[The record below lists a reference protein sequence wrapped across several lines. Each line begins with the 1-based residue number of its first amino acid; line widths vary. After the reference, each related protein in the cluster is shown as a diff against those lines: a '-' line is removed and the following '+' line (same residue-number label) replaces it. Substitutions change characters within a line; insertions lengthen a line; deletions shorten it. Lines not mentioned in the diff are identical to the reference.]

1 MKNTKKIKL
10 GKLNFYI
17 IDDNY
22 IKYLSQFDKHIAY
35 NKNEKRPYIGVVI
48 IVEEHYY
55 FAPLFSPKQKHKTYK
70 DNLTFF
76 KIINNKTKNDL
87 GIIRFSDMIPVP
99 QESVYLLDIKSKSY
113 GYRRLLSE
121 QYSYINKPENKEK
134 IMEKAQKIYSIVTK
148 NNKSRMAKFYKD
160 LSCDFKLLEE
170 KVLHIKFNNL
180 GYFFH
185 QMLEIKK

>member
-1 MKNTKKIKL
+1 MKDTKKIKL

-17 IDDNY
+17 INGDY
-22 IKYLSQFDKHIAY
+22 INYLSQFEKHIAY

-48 IVEEHYY
+48 IVKEHYY

-76 KIINNKTKNDL
+76 RIINTKTKNDL

-113 GYRRLLSE
+113 GYKRLLSE
-121 QYSYINKPENKEK
+121 QYSYINKPENRAK
-134 IMEKAQKIYSIVTK
+134 IMEKAEKIYSIVTK
-148 NNKSRMAKFYKD
+148 NSKSKMSKFYKD
-160 LSCDFKLLEE
+160 LSCNFKLLEE
-170 KVLHIKFNNL
+170 KC
-180 GYFFH
+180 
-185 QMLEIKK
+185 LEYKN

>member
-1 MKNTKKIKL
+1 MKEIKKIKL

-17 IDDNY
+17 IDNNY
-22 IKYLSQFDKHIAY
+22 INYLSQYEKHIAY
-35 NKNEKRPYIGVVI
+35 NKNQKRPYIGVVI

-76 KIINNKTKNDL
+76 KIKNQKNKNDL

-99 QESVYLLDIKSKSY
+99 QECVYLLDIKNKSY

-121 QYSYINKPENKEK
+121 QYSYINTSKNKEK
-134 IMEKAQKIYSIVTK
+134 ILDKSSKLYNIVTK
-148 NNKSRMAKFYKD
+148 SSKSKMAKFYKN
-160 LSCDFKLLEE
+160 LSCNFKLLEE
-170 KVLHIKFNNL
+170 KSLQYNKNN
-180 GYFFH
+180 F
-185 QMLEIKK
+185 